1 MTDENR
7 KKNLGLELRRAEES
21 FRAAEAL
28 LGLGLYADSISRAY
42 YAAFHLAR
50 ALLLSRGVEPKTHAG
65 AVHQLNAEFIRP
77 GLLSTAFNRLFAGL
91 QRSREF
97 ADYDAAVAFSK
108 DDAQA
113 ELEAARAFEAAA
125 VDLLRSEGWIQ
136 PVPTDAKST

>member
-1 MTDENR
+1 
-7 KKNLGLELRRAEES
+7 
-21 FRAAEAL
+21 
-28 LGLGLYADSISRAY
+28 
-42 YAAFHLAR
+42 
-50 ALLLSRGVEPKTHAG
+50 
-65 AVHQLNAEFIRP
+65 VHQLNAEFIRP

-136 PVPTDAKST
+136 PVPTDAKSK